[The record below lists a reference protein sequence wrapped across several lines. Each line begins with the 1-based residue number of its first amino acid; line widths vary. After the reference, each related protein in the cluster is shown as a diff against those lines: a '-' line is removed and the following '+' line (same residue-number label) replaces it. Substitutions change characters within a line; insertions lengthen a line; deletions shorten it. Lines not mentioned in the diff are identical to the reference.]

1 MVTDRYVPHP
11 VPSWETVVAEKDREI
26 AELREKVRR
35 LEALVYAQERQQHVD
50 MGR

>member
-11 VPSWETVVAEKDREI
+11 VPSWEAVVAEKDREI

-35 LEALVYAQERQQHVD
+35 LESLVYAQERQQHVD